1 MPDRFTSFAW
11 YGRGPVENYN
21 DRKDGTRMGVWSST
35 VDEQYVSY
43 YRPQDY
49 GNHDDVRWAMLT
61 DGRAGLL
68 VGGDLEVSVTPYDDL
83 DRALY
88 PFARQRN
95 PGWNT
100 LHVNHAVTGVGD
112 TPNPVRP
119 EYQVRPDQTYSYRTV
134 LRPVTPAEARASGI
148 G

>member
-1 MPDRFTSFAW
+1 M
-11 YGRGPVENYN
+11 ENYN
-21 DRKDGTRMGVWSST
+21 DRKDGARMGVWSSSLE
-35 VDEQYVSY
+35 DQYVSY
-43 YRPQDY
+43 YRPQDH
-49 GNHDDVRWAMLT
+49 GNHDDVRWALLT

-68 VGGDLEVSVTPYDDL
+68 VGGDLEVSATQYDDL

-95 PGWNT
+95 RGWNT

-119 EYQVRPDQTYSYRTV
+119 EYQVRPDRTYSYTTV
-134 LRPVTPAEARASGI
+134 LRPLTPKEARTAGI